1 MVYKSSALR
10 SSRSRFL
17 FVIPLAIVCVFGYFY
32 QQSVD
37 PRKVYG
43 VWVEVDAPPYQ
54 SDTLELSSSGVV
66 INNRLVSTSF
76 EFDGKQVTII
86 TGEGATVYVVTG
98 PFDSPRL
105 KRIVPVSP
113 IKQFAKIIM

>member
-1 MVYKSSALR
+1 MVYKSSAFR

-17 FVIPLAIVCVFGYFY
+17 FAIPLAIVCVFGYFH
-32 QQSVD
+32 QQSAD

-76 EFDGKQVTII
+76 EFDGKQITII
-86 TGEGATVYVVTG
+86 TGEGTTVYVVTR

-105 KRIVPVSP
+105 KRTVPVSP
-113 IKQFAKIIM
+113 LKQFAKVTM

>member
-17 FVIPLAIVCVFGYFY
+17 FVIPLAIVCVFGYFH

-76 EFDGKQVTII
+76 EFDGKQVIII
-86 TGEGATVYVVTG
+86 TGEGAMVYVVTG